1 MFIKQISVFLEN
13 KPGALRELTAV
24 LGSGNIDIREISVAD
39 TQSFGI
45 VRMIMRSD
53 AIDQAM
59 LLLRAAGYTAR
70 VNEVICAEIVDKPNG
85 LCDMLTIIENEK
97 LSIEYMYSFRRSDDG
112 RALMVLRLSEKERA
126 VEALTSAGVR
136 IHRQDEI
143 DTL

>member
-45 VRMIMRSD
+45 VRMIMRSSD
-53 AIDQAM
+53 IDPAM
-59 LLLRAAGYTAR
+59 ALLRGAGYTAR
-70 VNEVICAEIVDKPNG
+70 VNDVICAEIDDKPNG
-85 LCDMLTIIENEK
+85 LCNMLTIIENEK
-97 LSIEYMYSFRRSDDG
+97 LSIEYMYSFRRTGDG
-112 RALMVLRLSEKERA
+112 RALMVLRLCEKERGAA
-126 VEALTSAGVR
+126 VLNAYGVR
-136 IHRQDEI
+136 IHTQDEI

>member
-126 VEALTSAGVR
+126 VEALTAAGVR